1 MDDNANPVLYAFNKT
16 LIAFVKTL
24 RKETALKPLVSAAY
38 KVIDRCSLVH
48 RARFWEQ
55 VREDPAGFAR
65 FAAAGGR
72 GPDASAWMSKKP
84 FAGGSDLGAWAGL
97 SQRPAYFWK
106 GMLHLELFAVLHG
119 SCDGNDECFRHAVA
133 VLTKIHGGSVPT
145 EDDLD
150 CVIDPD
156 ALTVLKCLSEYPD
169 PCPGPDV
176 PAPQQRQQQQ
186 QQPPAT
192 DKPAFLMEF
201 MKELE
206 ADMPQLGQMQSME
219 DAMNFFSENP
229 EIVQKLLVKTCAKLG
244 IPLNDEFM
252 KSATDMPILKM
263 AMKAMKMMNKRG
275 ARAHAHAHAHAHA
288 PAPAPVPGQG
298 PGAGAGS
305 RGAST
310 TVRDRLAKKVAERR
324 SA

>member
-106 GMLHLELFAVLHG
+106 GMLHLELFAVLDG
-119 SCDGNDECFRHAVA
+119 SGDGSECFRHAVA
-133 VLTKIHGGSVPT
+133 VLAKIHGGGVPT

-176 PAPQQRQQQQ
+176 PQPQPQE
-186 QQPPAT
+186 PAT
-192 DKPAFLMEF
+192 DKLAFLIEF
-201 MKELE
+201 MKDLE
-206 ADMPQLGQMQSME
+206 ADMPQLGQMRSME

-229 EIVQKLLVKTCAKLG
+229 EVVQKLLVKTCAKFG
-244 IPLNDEFM
+244 IPLTDEFM
-252 KSATDMPILKM
+252 KSATDIPILKM
-263 AMKAMKMMNKRG
+263 AMRAMKAMKTTTNKR
-275 ARAHAHAHAHAHA
+275 AAHA
-288 PAPAPVPGQG
+288 PAPAPG
-298 PGAGAGS
+298 PGS
-305 RGAST
+305 HGAST
-310 TVRDRLAKKVAERR
+310 AVRDRLAKKVAERKT
-324 SA
+324 A